1 MLVQNFAQ
9 GRQVPPRR
17 SAVMSSAAPPRA
29 PLAALILSAFGALM
43 GGLFPISVIFSLGDI
58 GGGLSASAD
67 DTAWLVTVY
76 NVGQILGQPLLMI
89 MAGTFGRGAAMRLVG
104 FGFAIS
110 SLAVS
115 LAPSLGWA
123 IIARGVQGV
132 FGGVLPTF
140 MMLLVM
146 TSPLPG
152 RARVAGLAAFSLA
165 SSVGLGLAAVVAA
178 WLIDLGGW
186 RALFWGQALMGLLYT
201 GLAFS
206 VLPGERGDPKRLRMT
221 DWGGY
226 GLLSLALG
234 LLIVGVSEGERR
246 FWFET
251 WWITAALA
259 SGALGLL
266 LALRLIPQAPTP
278 LLRLE
283 LLATPTLGWALVL
296 QLLFRLG
303 LMFGIVLAPQFLARF
318 QGYRVEQLGPLLLP
332 LAVATLAAGPAAW
345 WTVCRFDPRLS
356 LSMGM
361 VCLSA
366 AAGCAAFL
374 SPDWAAP
381 ELLGPMILIG
391 VGQAFL
397 GIALLRFATWDITPA
412 TQGPTVGMT
421 FNYARVFGL
430 ALGVTLA
437 SHTLVEREKFHS
449 ARLVESLS
457 TVDGAVSQ
465 RLTAQAGAFA
475 NWIPDPSAVQR
486 ASVASLARAASGQA
500 FAQGFADAFAVVA
513 LGLLL
518 AAILVWALPRLPTV
532 PVDIRA

>member
-1 MLVQNFAQ
+1 MPVQNSAQ
-9 GRQVPPRR
+9 RR
-17 SAVMSSAAPPRA
+17 DAPHWSPVMSSPAPPRA
-29 PLAALILSAFGALM
+29 PLGALSLSAFGALM
-43 GGLFPISVIFSLGDI
+43 GGLFPISVIFALGDI

-89 MAGTFGRGAAMRLVG
+89 VAGALGRGGAMRLVG
-104 FGFAIS
+104 VGFVIS

-123 IIARGVQGV
+123 IAARGLQGV

-165 SSVGLGLAAVVAA
+165 SSVGLGLAAAVAA

-201 GLAFS
+201 ALAFL
-206 VLPGERGDPKRLRMT
+206 VLPDERGDPKRLQVT

-226 GLLSLALG
+226 GLLSLALS
-234 LLIVGVSEGERR
+234 LLITGVSEGERR

-259 SGALGLL
+259 CGGLGMV
-266 LALRLIPQAPTP
+266 LALRHIPLVSTP
-278 LLRLE
+278 LLRVE

-303 LMFGIVLAPQFLARF
+303 LMFGIVVAPQFLARF

-345 WTVCRFDPRLS
+345 WAVCRFDPRLS

-361 VCLSA
+361 ACLSA
-366 AAGCAAFL
+366 AAACGAFL

-381 ELLGPMILIG
+381 QLLAPVVLIG

-412 TQGPTVGMT
+412 TQGATVGIT

-437 SHTLVEREKFHS
+437 SHTLVEREKFQS
-449 ARLVESLS
+449 ARLVEGLS
-457 TVDGAVSQ
+457 TVDGGVSQ
-465 RLTAQAGAFA
+465 QLIAQASAFA
-475 NWIPDPSAVQR
+475 NWNSDPGAVQR
-486 ASVASLARAASGQA
+486 ASLASLARVASGQA
-500 FAQGFADAFAVVA
+500 FAQGFADTFAIIA
-513 LGLLL
+513 LVLLL
-518 AAILVWALPRLPTV
+518 AAILVWALPRLPAIAAT
-532 PVDIRA
+532 RA